1 MKNPFSFLTK
11 SVDTRYSLYNSVG
24 RHSGDYKLNPTD
36 GLNWNETSLYLN
48 KGIAKRAEKISE
60 TEFLIKNIR
69 DEKVN
74 TSHWLNNLLSRPNN
88 YQTGN
93 IFWKLASI
101 YHDTTGFCVI
111 EKITNNSVFTENVIV
126 TELHILNSIGI
137 VINYE
142 KNDQVSRIKSFTYT
156 DPHSGMSREV
166 PFENTI
172 YWVNPNPKNP
182 LEGISILRAGMQSLV
197 ADKETS
203 NQQISILKNG
213 GVVDGVFSF
222 KNVLNAE
229 QLSGLKKDY
238 KANHANSDNAGTP
251 LFLGG
256 EATYQRLG
264 LNVNELAYIES
275 KKLLTRDVIAITGVP
290 ASVMGITEDQTY
302 ANADASIRIFLRET
316 IKPIVAEL
324 VNLLDWKLAP
334 KDVTI
339 DFVNPTPEDIDAKIL
354 LVRAGHEVN
363 AVTLNEKREMLGLTP
378 VTDGDDVIDQ
388 NATPVVK
395 QGILVHPLRN
405 KEFRQVY
412 HANHT
417 KSLASKQRLFKAE
430 LKSYFDGQKKRILA
444 SVQARKQVKVKTLAD
459 ELFNVNLEVTLM
471 TPLLATMKEIA
482 IESGQEV
489 MDIFKIDRTFN
500 YSTSIDTAIDKRFK
514 FFATTVND
522 TTAKDLS
529 KQVAEWY
536 QNNETTKELVER
548 IGLVYDKVADY
559 RLETIANTETSAIK
573 QVATMESYQQMG
585 LKTKIWVWS
594 PGIKGGVRDAHQ
606 AIDGEER
613 PIDMAFSNGLMYPLD
628 SSASA
633 GETINCEC
641 SV

>member
-1 MKNPFSFLTK
+1 MKNPFNFFKK
-11 SVDTRYSLYNSVG
+11 SADTRYSLYNSLG
-24 RHSGDYKLNPTD
+24 RHSGDYRLNPTD

-48 KGIAKRAEKISE
+48 RGISKRAEKLSE
-60 TEFLIKNIR
+60 TEFVIKNIR

-74 TSHWLNNLLSRPNN
+74 TVHWLNDLLSRPND

-101 YHDTTGFCVI
+101 YHDATGFCVI
-111 EKITNNSVFTENVIV
+111 EKITNNSVFTENAIV
-126 TELHILNSIGI
+126 TELHILNSMG
-137 VINYE
+137 VTINYE
-142 KNDQVSRIKSFTYT
+142 RNDRMSRIKSFTYIDT
-156 DPHSGMSREV
+156 HSGITREV

-182 LEGISILRAGMQSLV
+182 LEGISILKAGMQSLV

-222 KNVLNAE
+222 KNIINPE
-229 QLSGLKKDY
+229 QLTRLKQDY
-238 KANHANSDNAGTP
+238 KEGYTSNDAGSP

-256 EATYQRLG
+256 DATYQRLG
-264 LNVNELAYIES
+264 LNINELAYIES
-275 KKLLTRDVIAITGVP
+275 KKLLARDIIAITGVP
-290 ASVMGITEDQTY
+290 ASVMGITEDQTF

-316 IKPIVAEL
+316 MKPIVAEL

-339 DFVNPTPEDIDAKIL
+339 DFVDPTPEDVDAKIL
-354 LVRAGHEVN
+354 LVRAGHDVN
-363 AVTLNEKREMLGLTP
+363 AVTLNEKREMLGLEP
-378 VTDGDDVIDQ
+378 VTDGDEVVDR
-388 NATPVVK
+388 TPVVK

-405 KEFRQVY
+405 KDFRQVY
-412 HANHT
+412 HASHT

-430 LKSYFDGQKKRILA
+430 LKSYFDGQKKRIVA
-444 SVQARKQVKVKTLAD
+444 SVQSRKQVKVKTLAE

-471 TPLLATMKEIA
+471 TPLLATMKDIVM
-482 IESGQEV
+482 ESGQEV

-500 YSTSIDTAIDKRFK
+500 YTTSIDTAVEKRFK

-529 KQVAEWY
+529 KQISEWY
-536 QNNETTKELVER
+536 QNNETTKQLVER
-548 IGLVYDKVADY
+548 VGLVYDKVDDY
-559 RLETIANTETSAIK
+559 RLTTIANTETSAIK
-573 QVATMESYQQMG
+573 QMATMESYEQIG

-594 PGIKGGVRDAHQ
+594 AGIKGGVRDAHQ

>member
-1 MKNPFSFLTK
+1 MKNPFSFLKK
-11 SVDTRYSLYNSVG
+11 SVDNRYSLYNSPS
-24 RHSGDYKLNPTD
+24 RHSGNYKLNPTD

-48 KGIAKRAEKISE
+48 KGISKRAEKISQ
-60 TEFLIKNIR
+60 TEFIIKNVK
-69 DEKVN
+69 DDKVN
-74 TSHWLNNLLSRPNN
+74 TTHWLNNLLSRPNN

-111 EKITNNSVFTENVIV
+111 EKINNNSVFPENAII
-126 TELHILNSIGI
+126 TELYILNSMGI

-142 KNDQVSRIKSFTYT
+142 KNDIENRIKSFTYT
-156 DPHSGMSREV
+156 EPISGNSREV

-182 LEGISILRAGMQSLV
+182 LEGISILKAGMQALV
-197 ADKETS
+197 ADRETS
-203 NQQISILKNG
+203 NQQIAILENG

-222 KNVLNAE
+222 NNVLNAE
-229 QLSGLKKDY
+229 QLTGLKKDY
-238 KANHANSDNAGTP
+238 KANHADSSNAGNP
-251 LFLGG
+251 VFLGG
-256 EATYQRLG
+256 GATYQRLG
-264 LNVNELAYIES
+264 LNINELAYIDS
-275 KKLLTRDVIAITGVP
+275 KKLLTRDIIAITGVP

-316 IKPIVAEL
+316 IKPIIEEL

-339 DFVNPTPEDIDAKIL
+339 DFTDPTPEDIEAKL
-354 LVRAGHEVN
+354 LMVRAGHDVN
-363 AVTLNEKREMLGLTP
+363 ALTLNEKREMLGLEP
-378 VTDGDDVIDQ
+378 VRDGDEVISA
-388 NATPVVK
+388 NAEPVVK

-405 KEFRQVY
+405 KDFRQVY
-412 HANHT
+412 HASHK
-417 KSLASKQRLFKAE
+417 KSLVTKQRQFKAE
-430 LKSYFDGQKKRILA
+430 LKKYFEGQEKRIIG
-444 SVQARKQVKVKTLAD
+444 SVQARKQVKVKTLAE
-459 ELFNVNLEVTLM
+459 ELFNVDLEITLM
-471 TPLLATMKEIA
+471 SPLLATMKDIA

-500 YSTSIDTAIDKRFK
+500 YSSSLDTGVDKRFK
-514 FFATTVND
+514 FFSATVNE

-529 KQVAEWY
+529 KQISEWY
-536 QNNETTKELVER
+536 RNNETTKELIER
-548 IGLVYDKVADY
+548 VGLVYGKIEDY

-573 QVATMESYQQMG
+573 QMATMESYQQVG

-594 PGIKGGVRDAHQ
+594 AGIKGGVRDEHQ

-613 PIDMAFSNGLMYPLD
+613 PIDMAFSNGLMYPVE
-628 SSASA
+628 SGASA

-641 SV
+641 TV